1 MVPVLTDERARI
13 RIGVVGAGGVAA
25 RHVQVLSGMADAQI
39 VGVAD
44 LDAERARSLAGE
56 CGASAWPDVEAML
69 AGARPDAVY
78 VCVPPGAHGAPEEA
92 VLAAGLPMF
101 VEKPLAADLA
111 TAEKLA
117 ERVTAAGVITA
128 TGYHW
133 RHLDTVATARELLAD
148 RPVGVASAHWWDKVP
163 PPPWWR
169 RRDASGGQIVEQA
182 THVLDLLRVLVGEV
196 AVVQASAGRFG
207 HAGPADDPDVVDDA
221 TVALLRFASGAVAT
235 VSATCLAARKHR
247 AGIELVASGLALELT
262 EERLVTADREWRP
275 GTDARQAVDRAFLDA
290 LHADDPT
297 LVGAD
302 YAEAL
307 RTHAVGCAIA
317 TAARTGEPVRLDPVP
332 G

>member
-1 MVPVLTDERARI
+1 MTTVDRARI

-25 RHVQVLSGMADAQI
+25 RHVKVLSGMDDAQV
-39 VGVAD
+39 VGIAD
-44 LDAERARSLAGE
+44 LDPERAGRLAAE
-56 CGASAWPDVEAML
+56 CGAQAWPDAEAML
-69 AGARPDAVY
+69 AGGRPDAVY
-78 VCVPPGAHGAPEEA
+78 ICVPPGAHGAPEEV
-92 VLAAGLPMF
+92 VLAAGRPMF

-111 TAEKLA
+111 TAEGLA
-117 ERVTAAGVITA
+117 ARVSAAGVITA

-148 RPVGVASAHWWDKVP
+148 RPVGIASASWWGAMP

-169 RRDASGGQIVEQA
+169 LRSGSGGQVVEQA

-196 AVVQASAGRFG
+196 AVVHASSSRFG

-221 TVALLRFASGAVAT
+221 TVALLRFRGGAVAT
-235 VSATCLAARKHR
+235 VSATCLADRPHR
-247 AGIELVASGLALELT
+247 ADIELVAGGLALELT
-262 EERLVTADREWRP
+262 EEKLVSADREWRP
-275 GTDARQAVDRAFLDA
+275 VKDAREAVDRAFLDA

-307 RTHAVGCAIA
+307 RTHAVACAIA
-317 TAARTGEPVRLDPVP
+317 TAARTGAPVRLD
-332 G
+332 GAG